1 MKKEDFLSVYSLKN
15 YIVKHI
21 KLKSSDSAIDQL
33 IDRFNKEIKKVIA
46 DAGNLAKKDKRK
58 TILPR
63 DIEASLE
70 KNLGKT
76 DLTGKELLAE
86 FLKQNPTDLGK
97 ISEGISIYLRKQKK

>member
-1 MKKEDFLSVYSLKN
+1 MKKDDFLMFQVIKK
-15 YIVKHI
+15 YISRKE
-21 KLKSSDSAIDQL
+21 KLKSSDGAIDKL
-33 IDRFNKEIKKVIA
+33 MERFNEKIKKVIA

-63 DIEASLE
+63 HMEAALE

-76 DLTGKELLAE
+76 DLTWKELLEE

-97 ISEGISIYLRKQKK
+97 LSEGISIYLRKQKK

>member
-15 YIVKHI
+15 YIVKQV
-21 KLKSSDSAIDQL
+21 KLKSADDAIDKL

-46 DAGNLAKKDKRK
+46 NAGNLAKKDRRK
-58 TILPR
+58 TILTR
-63 DIEASLE
+63 DIEAALE

-76 DLTGKELLAE
+76 DLTWKELLDD
-86 FLKQNPTDLGK
+86 FFKQNPTDLGK